1 MIAEQLK
8 DRLEE
13 YGVHD
18 IQLWRN
24 QNDEVI
30 EMRFTPTDELMEIY
44 RTTPISIVRFVK
56 HIFPEILNYDYID
69 RVDTYYSIELPFML
83 PTLEL
88 LSLNIQRDRKRLL
101 NEYMEIRIMNGVDI
115 LEDVDI
121 DMTPEEKWVE
131 LMWYCRGEL
140 ANKRR
145 IMKEMNMYE

>member
-56 HIFPEILNYDYID
+56 RIFPEILNYDYID

-88 LSLNIQRDRKRLL
+88 LSLNIQPDRKRLL